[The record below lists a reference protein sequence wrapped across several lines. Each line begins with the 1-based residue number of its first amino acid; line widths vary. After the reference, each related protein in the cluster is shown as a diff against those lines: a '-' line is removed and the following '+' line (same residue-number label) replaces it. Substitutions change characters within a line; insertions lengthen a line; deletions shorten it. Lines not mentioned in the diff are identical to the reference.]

1 MPLTHAL
8 AALSVVAIW
17 GTNFV
22 VVARALGELPPL
34 TFVTLRFLFACLP
47 WVLLLP
53 RPRMPLWRLAS
64 FGILIGVGQF
74 GLLFYGMN
82 GHISPGV
89 ASVVLQSQ
97 APFTIVLAALVRRQA
112 VPARQ
117 LLALSVAFAG
127 VGLIAWMAAHDA
139 RAAVSVGGVALV
151 VGAAASWA
159 GANVIV
165 MSAGRIDVL
174 AFLTW
179 SSGFAV
185 LPLAALAIVLD
196 PPGALRHVWHDAT
209 AGAWFAVAWQVFANT
224 LFGYGVWNWLLARHA
239 AITVTPFALL
249 VPVFGLSASALV
261 LGEPLPPWKLSAA
274 ALILGG
280 VGLNL
285 WWSYR
290 PPGRREPMPDPATA
304 RDLA

>member
-8 AALSVVAIW
+8 AALAVVGIW

-22 VVARALGELPPL
+22 VVARALDELPPL

-47 WVLLLP
+47 WVLLFP
-53 RPRMPLWRLAS
+53 RPAMPLWRLAG

-74 GLLFYGMN
+74 GLLFYAMDGR
-82 GHISPGV
+82 ISPGV

-97 APFTIVLAALVRRQA
+97 VPFTIVLAALMRRQA

-117 LLALSVAFAG
+117 LLALSVACAG
-127 VGLIAWMAAHDA
+127 VGLIAWRAAHDPF
-139 RAAVSVGGVALV
+139 AAVSVAGVVLV
-151 VGAAASWA
+151 VGAAASWSM
-159 GANVIV
+159 ANAIV

-185 LPLAALAIVLD
+185 LPLAALAIALD
-196 PPGALRHVWHDAT
+196 PPGALIRVWYDTT
-209 AGAWFAVAWQVFANT
+209 AGAWFAIAWQVFANT
-224 LFGYGVWNWLLARHA
+224 LFCYGVWNWLLARHA

-261 LGEPLPPWKLSAA
+261 LGEPLPSWKLAAA

-285 WWSYR
+285 WWSHR
-290 PPGRREPMPDPATA
+290 PAGPRDPASRSPAA
-304 RDLA
+304 RDPA